1 MERRTTWN
9 EHGKAEIIAL
19 SAIMEDVYEELS
31 QHYDITPLTEAL
43 NRLAAY
49 EDTGLEPEEIKD
61 LCADDVVEIARMF
74 HRMIESGEIGHLC
87 ELLQA
92 EQDGRLVVL
101 DEPMLPLIW
110 GDDDHDTVLCPNCL
124 KDLMGGFPDAL
135 DCGTSMYQCPYC
147 GQSINTRKALTRE
160 EAKAALEARKVGE
173 G

>member
-1 MERRTTWN
+1 MERLTIRTSK
-9 EHGKAEIIAL
+9 GA
-19 SAIMEDVYEELS
+19 
-31 QHYDITPLTEAL
+31 AL
-43 NRLAAY
+43 NVADSYRSEAEARADLMQRYRIAVERLAAY
-49 EDTGLEPEEIKD
+49 EDTGLEPEDIKRVFD
-61 LCADDVVEIARMF
+61 WDAILKLVAQTLRTTPD
-74 HRMIESGEIGHLC
+74 HLR
-87 ELLQA
+87 ELIKA